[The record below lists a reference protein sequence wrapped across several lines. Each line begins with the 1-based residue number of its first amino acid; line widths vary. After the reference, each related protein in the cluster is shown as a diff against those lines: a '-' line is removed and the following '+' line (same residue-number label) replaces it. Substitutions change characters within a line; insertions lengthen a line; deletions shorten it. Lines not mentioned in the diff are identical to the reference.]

1 MRRLVMFA
9 IAVAV
14 AAITAA
20 GALGAGTTTVKTRS
34 ASGLGKILV
43 NSKSVT
49 LYLFEKDAKN
59 KSRCPGACATNW
71 PPLIAKGKLAA
82 AGGVRA
88 AHLGRITRSDGRKQV
103 TYYGHPL
110 YTFVGDGNTPGKTAG
125 QELDAFG
132 AEWYVLGTNGKK
144 RE

>member
-1 MRRLVMFA
+1 
-9 IAVAV
+9 
-14 AAITAA
+14 
-20 GALGAGTTTVKTRS
+20 
-34 ASGLGKILV
+34 
-43 NSKSVT
+43 
-49 LYLFEKDAKN
+49 
-59 KSRCPGACATNW
+59 
-71 PPLIAKGKLAA
+71 
-82 AGGVRA
+82 VRA

-125 QELDAFG
+125 QKLDAFG